1 MAEAGLNTSAQ
12 SSAADGRQR
21 ERPLTSIQILFAVAL
36 AFGLVL
42 TLNFSGRI
50 KLDRDLGRIHARFAA
65 EIEALLEE
73 QQRLIEELSYVK
85 SDAYVEYW
93 ARDEGKMIREGEV
106 LILPKSSGAQTSTRR
121 PAIPLVAFQTTAPE
135 PENWQLWWALFF
147 DGEPP
152 GMGDRAS
159 RGIRSTLAER

>member
-1 MAEAGLNTSAQ
+1 MTEAGLNSSAQ
-12 SSAADGRQR
+12 SSGAHRRIGGQH
-21 ERPLTSIQILFAVAL
+21 LTSVQAMLAVAL

-50 KLDRDLGRIHARFAA
+50 KLDRDLGGIHARFSA
-65 EIEALLEE
+65 EIDALLEE
-73 QQRLIEELSYVK
+73 QQDLIEELSYVK

-93 ARDEGKMIREGEV
+93 ARDEGKMIRDGEV
-106 LILPKSSGAQTSTRR
+106 LIMPKSSGVQRSTQQSTVR
-121 PAIPLVAFQTTAPE
+121 LVEFQTTAPE

-152 GMGDRAS
+152 K
-159 RGIRSTLAER
+159 LN

>member
-1 MAEAGLNTSAQ
+1 MAEAGLDTSAEL
-12 SSAADGRQR
+12 SAAERRHGG
-21 ERPLTSIQILFAVAL
+21 RPLTSIQVMLAVAL

-50 KLDRDLGRIHARFAA
+50 KLDRDLGRIHARSAA
-65 EIEALLEE
+65 EIDSLLDE
-73 QQRLIEELSYVK
+73 QQDLIEELSYVK

-106 LILPKSSGAQTSTRR
+106 LILPKSSGPIASTRQSAVR
-121 PAIPLVAFQTTAPE
+121 LVEFQTTVPE

-152 GMGDRAS
+152 RFD
-159 RGIRSTLAER
+159 